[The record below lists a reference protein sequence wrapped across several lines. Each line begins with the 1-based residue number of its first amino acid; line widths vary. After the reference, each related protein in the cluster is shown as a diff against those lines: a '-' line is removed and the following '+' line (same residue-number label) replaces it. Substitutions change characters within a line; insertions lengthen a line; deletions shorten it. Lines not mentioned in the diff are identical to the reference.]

1 MIRAVLFDLDDTLF
15 DHKHSRLC
23 GLAALQVRFHKLQ
36 GVPLEELERE
46 HEDLLSVDYH
56 LVLDGK
62 ISMLNGTTMR
72 IRKLCLAYIQGFSE
86 QEAKEAGDLYNSVYM
101 KNRQPVPG
109 SVELLKYVKR
119 VAKVGVVTNGLVNAQ
134 IEKLKICQIG
144 EFIDFMVTSE
154 AVGFKKPSKEIFE
167 DALRRAGAMPSEVV
181 FVGDS
186 WDSDILPA
194 YGFGMKTV
202 WLNRYGLTCP
212 NPKITVE
219 IQSYL
224 GIKFSGV
231 FL

>member
-1 MIRAVLFDLDDTLF
+1 MLD
-15 DHKHSRLC
+15 
-23 GLAALQVRFHKLQ
+23 
-36 GVPLEELERE
+36 
-46 HEDLLSVDYH
+46 
-56 LVLDGK
+56 
-62 ISMLNGTTMR
+62 GTTMR
-72 IRKLCLAYIQGFSE
+72 IRKLCLSYIQSFST
-86 QEAKEAGDLYNSVYM
+86 QEAKEAGELYNSVYM

-109 SVELLKYVKR
+109 SIELLKYVKR
-119 VAKVGVVTNGLVNAQ
+119 SAKVGVVTNGLVNAQ
-134 IEKLKICQIG
+134 IEKVKICQID

-167 DALRRAGAMPSEVV
+167 DALRRAGATPSEVV

-202 WLNRYGLTCP
+202 WLNRYGVSCP

-219 IQSYL
+219 IQSYI
-224 GIKFSGV
+224 GIKYSGV